1 MYLFALILL
10 ASSSTFYSTSSILGA
25 PDIDTRE
32 LRELE
37 RGEII
42 NREQPESRKGQ
53 TFEAVAIFNASME
66 RTSQT
71 IQDYTSYPAFMP
83 NVEKIDIIKNDGR
96 NAIINYHLGL
106 PLGKKKRYRLALQSE
121 DTSTYTII
129 QWQMQD
135 WPEIPGEER
144 IGNTTGFWLLK
155 PYKENRT
162 LVRYHVYTDPGD
174 VPFGLGWIVDFMSE
188 KSIPKVLKNTRDY
201 IANNQEQ
208 K

>member
-1 MYLFALILL
+1 MYLIALILL
-10 ASSSTFYSTSSILGA
+10 ASSSAFYSTSSILST
-25 PDIDTRE
+25 PDINARD
-32 LRELE
+32 LQELE

-42 NREQPESRKGQ
+42 NREQKETRKGQ
-53 TFEAVAIFNASME
+53 TFEAIAIFNADME
-66 RTSQT
+66 RSAQA
-71 IQDYTSYPAFMP
+71 IKDYASYPAFMP
-83 NVEKIDIIKNDGR
+83 NVEKIDIVKNDGK

-106 PLGKKKRYRLALQSE
+106 PLGKKKRYRLALQAE
-121 DTSTYTII
+121 DTDMHTII

-135 WPEIPGEER
+135 WPEIPADER

-155 PYKENRT
+155 PYKENKT

-201 IANNQEQ
+201 IEKNQEQ